1 MVAVAVVSAE
11 VAAVV
16 VAAVTTTV
24 EAVAAVVVITEVDTA
39 AAVRAMAVKEVVMIE
54 GRTVTMTNT
63 TGEAEVTTTSVA
75 EEVAVIEAA
84 AEEWARAAE
93 ADLQVENGVVAH
105 QEEDS
110 DPVRTD
116 RGIVF
121 QRHP

>member
-24 EAVAAVVVITEVDTA
+24 EAVAAVVVITEVDT